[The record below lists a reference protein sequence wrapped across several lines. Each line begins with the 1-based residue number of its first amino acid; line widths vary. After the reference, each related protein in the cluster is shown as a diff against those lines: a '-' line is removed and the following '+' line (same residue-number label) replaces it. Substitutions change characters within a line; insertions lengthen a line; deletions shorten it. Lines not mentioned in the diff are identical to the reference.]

1 MLLSHKTSIKI
12 SQEYSNIIGHMCYA
26 ASKLW
31 NVCNYERHH
40 YKELGLEKYPDWYYQ
55 KKGNYSEGSIPR
67 GVLACFLPK
76 SRDIQGKMPS
86 PKVIQNAF

>member
-1 MLLSHKTSIKI
+1 MQPPNSEI
-12 SQEYSNIIGHMCYA
+12 SATTNGG
-26 ASKLW
+26 
-31 NVCNYERHH
+31 H

-86 PKVIQNAF
+86 PKVIRNAF

>member
-1 MLLSHKTSIKI
+1 MYKR
-12 SQEYSNIIGHMCYA
+12 QEYSNIIGHMCYA

-55 KKGNYSEGSIPR
+55 KKAHKENLWYKQ
-67 GVLACFLPK
+67 LPSQTAQETCK
-76 SRDIQGKMPS
+76 PVSYTHLDVYKRQ
-86 PKVIQNAF
+86 F